1 MDLTAAFDHV
11 NRRLLFKTIHQ
22 RLASTNQ
29 SSANIEI
36 LEKLYETTKAFLQND
51 NPDRDWFETSSG
63 VRQGVQEGPPLYN
76 LYSDFVIRVYDD
88 KKFSAGINGLGIT
101 YHIPSEATNRA
112 QRAEAPASGVCDDSD
127 CGYADDTAIICW
139 NEDDLQTCMTIFYQT
154 FTDFGLNLNLLKTE
168 SMIMNWN
175 ISGDDVYPQ
184 SILTINGKAIKNVSA
199 FKYLGVWIK
208 NNSIH
213 IGKEEVEH
221 RVASA
226 HNAFAENRKLLTN
239 QNIELSTRID
249 FLKALVRSR
258 LTYGCHA
265 WRPSSPELSKFETTY
280 RYFLRCMIWN
290 GHSRINPPS
299 SDDDLE
305 DTLDDDSIDW
315 RYKINNQELYR
326 ITKTGTIE
334 EFYRNQQNNW
344 MSHIIRRSNNNICK
358 ILTFDTV
365 TRTKRGWKIPTILER
380 ANRILRS
387 NSQ

>member
-63 VRQGVQEGPPLYN
+63 VRQGAQEGPPLYN

-88 KKFSAGINGLGIT
+88 KKLSAGINGLEIT
-101 YHIPSEATNRA
+101 YHIPSEATNRT

-184 SILTINGKAIKNVSA
+184 SILAINGKAIKM
-199 FKYLGVWIK
+199 YLPL
-208 NNSIH
+208 N
-213 IGKEEVEH
+213 
-221 RVASA
+221 
-226 HNAFAENRKLLTN
+226 
-239 QNIELSTRID
+239 
-249 FLKALVRSR
+249 
-258 LTYGCHA
+258 
-265 WRPSSPELSKFETTY
+265 
-280 RYFLRCMIWN
+280 
-290 GHSRINPPS
+290 
-299 SDDDLE
+299 
-305 DTLDDDSIDW
+305 
-315 RYKINNQELYR
+315 
-326 ITKTGTIE
+326 
-334 EFYRNQQNNW
+334 
-344 MSHIIRRSNNNICK
+344 
-358 ILTFDTV
+358 
-365 TRTKRGWKIPTILER
+365 ILECGLKTT
-380 ANRILRS
+380 AYTLEKKKLSIG
-387 NSQ
+387 